1 MHCLTKNLP
10 RRFLDPLSISAF
22 SYQPKHILVPKTRS
36 ILFLTAEKPQMA
48 RPGKKRKIPG
58 EARDFGCLKG
68 FFSKVLNASHIVTL
82 RVITVDTNA
91 AYSKAFKD
99 VKEKGIVPTSCELR

>member
-1 MHCLTKNLP
+1 
-10 RRFLDPLSISAF
+10 
-22 SYQPKHILVPKTRS
+22 
-36 ILFLTAEKPQMA
+36 MA